1 MIKVEDLSKIY
12 TERAKEVR
20 ALDNVNVEMNEGE
33 IISILGPSGS
43 GKSTFLNCL
52 SGIDRPTHGKIFID
66 DYEITNKSDNEVT
79 EFRAKNMGFIF
90 QFFNLIP
97 VLNVIEN
104 VKLPLLINEQKEKL
118 AEEKAKELL
127 IKVGLED
134 KMNVDVSTLSGGEA
148 QRVSIARALINEPK
162 IVWADEP
169 TGALDKKTGNEILE
183 LIKNLNETKGTSFII
198 VTHDPKVTK
207 FSNSIYLME
216 SGKLR
221 KQ

>member
-104 VKLPLLINEQKEKL
+104 VKLPMLINEQKEKL

>member
-1 MIKVEDLSKIY
+1 MIKVENLSKIY
-12 TERAKEVR
+12 KESAKEVR
-20 ALDNVNVEMNEGE
+20 ALDDVNVEMLEGE

-52 SGIDRPTHGKIFID
+52 SGIDRPTHGKIFVD
-66 DYEITNKSDNEVT
+66 DYEITNKSDDEVT

-104 VKLPLLINEQKEKL
+104 VKLPMLINEKDEKL

-127 IKVGLED
+127 VKVGLED
-134 KMNVDVSTLSGGEA
+134 KMYVEPSTLSGGEA
-148 QRVSIARALINEPK
+148 QRVSIARAFINEPK

-169 TGALDKKTGNEILE
+169 TGALDEKTGNEILE
-183 LIKNLNETKGTSFII
+183 LIKNLNETKNTSFII

-207 FSNSIYLME
+207 YSSSIYLME
-216 SGKLR
+216 NGKLR
-221 KQ
+221 KK

>member
-1 MIKVEDLSKIY
+1 MIKVENLSKIY
-12 TERAKEVR
+12 KENKKEVR
-20 ALDNVNVEMNEGE
+20 ALDDVNVEMNQGE

-52 SGIDRPTHGKIFID
+52 SGIDRPTSGKIFID
-66 DYEITNKSDNEVT
+66 KYEITDKNDNEIT

-104 VKLPLLINEQKEKL
+104 VKLSMLINNHDEKL

-127 IKVGLED
+127 TKVGLED
-134 KMNVDVSTLSGGEA
+134 KMYVSPSTLSGGEA

-169 TGALDKKTGNEILE
+169 TGALDEKTGNEILE
-183 LIKNLNETKGTSFII
+183 LIKELNEKKNKSFII

-207 FSNSIYLME
+207 YSNSIYLME
-216 SGKLR
+216 NGKLR
-221 KQ
+221 KK

>member
-1 MIKVEDLSKIY
+1 
-12 TERAKEVR
+12 
-20 ALDNVNVEMNEGE
+20 
-33 IISILGPSGS
+33 
-43 GKSTFLNCL
+43 
-52 SGIDRPTHGKIFID
+52 
-66 DYEITNKSDNEVT
+66 
-79 EFRAKNMGFIF
+79 MGFIF

-104 VKLPLLINEQKEKL
+104 VKLPMLINKHEEKL

-134 KMNVDVSTLSGGEA
+134 KMYVEPSTLSGGEA

-169 TGALDKKTGNEILE
+169 TGALDEKTGNEILD
-183 LIKNLNETKGTSFII
+183 LIKELNEKKNKSFII

-207 FSNSIYLME
+207 YSNSIYLME
-216 SGKLR
+216 NGKLR
-221 KQ
+221 KK